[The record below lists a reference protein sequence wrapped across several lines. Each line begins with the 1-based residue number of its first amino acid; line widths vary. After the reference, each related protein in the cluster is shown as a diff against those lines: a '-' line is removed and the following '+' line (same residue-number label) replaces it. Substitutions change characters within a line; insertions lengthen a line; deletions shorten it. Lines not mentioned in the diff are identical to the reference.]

1 MSKSFFRRFSKKIF
15 ILANL
20 LTALLYV
27 TGCYGRYFFAERYWP
42 VGLLW
47 LAAFYLLGVL
57 FLFFIFW
64 LFVKPGWSLIS
75 VVAVVS
81 TAMPLRQVI
90 PYRISAPVFV
100 KEKNAANIRV
110 MSWNVSQ
117 FDILIN
123 KQKPEIRDRMLELI
137 NAYSPD
143 IACFQE
149 MVAADTLININT
161 PFYKRYSFYS
171 IYDFSEKLSF
181 PYYHYSYN
189 FKENFFD
196 NQHFGIIIFSKYPI
210 VRKVKITY
218 FPYDYNSSFQYAD
231 IAIGA
236 DTVRVFNVHLQSLEF
251 TPENLAYIEH
261 PTIESKT
268 DIKKTKGVV
277 VKVKAAMLR
286 RQLQANRIRRAMEQ
300 SPYPVILCGDF
311 NDVPNSYAYHHI
323 GRDMQNAFVE
333 KGAGLGRTFAGI
345 APTLRIDNIF
355 VDKQYSIHQFVRIP
369 KKLSDHY
376 PIIADISRRAE

>member
-1 MSKSFFRRFSKKIF
+1 MRKSFFRRFSKKFF
-15 ILANL
+15 IVTNTV
-20 LTALLYV
+20 TALLFLC
-27 TGCYGRYFFAERYWP
+27 GSYGKYFFSESLWP

-47 LAAFYLLGVL
+47 LAAFYLLVLL
-57 FLFFIFW
+57 FLFFVFW
-64 LFVKPGWSLIS
+64 LMVKPRWALIS
-75 VVAVVS
+75 VIAVI
-81 TAMPLRQVI
+81 AAIGPLQQVI
-90 PYRISAPVFV
+90 PFRITAPEFK
-100 KEKNAANIRV
+100 KEKTAGHIRI

-117 FDILIN
+117 FDILVN

-137 NAYSPD
+137 NEYSPD

-149 MVAADTLININT
+149 MVAADTLINVNT

-171 IYDFSEKLSF
+171 IFDFAEKLQF

-196 NQHFGIIIFSKYPI
+196 NQHFGIIIFSKYPL
-210 VRKVKITY
+210 VRKVKMSY
-218 FPYDYNSSFQYAD
+218 YPYDYNSSFQYAD
-231 IAIGA
+231 IAVGA
-236 DTVRVFNVHLQSLEF
+236 DTMRVFNIHLQSMEF

-268 DIKKTKGVV
+268 DIKKSKNVLA
-277 VKVKAAMLR
+277 KIKAAMLR
-286 RQLQANRIRRAMEQ
+286 RRQQADRIRFTLEQ

-311 NDVPNSYAYHHI
+311 NDVPNSYAYYKI
-323 GRDMQNAFVE
+323 GKGLQNAFVE
-333 KGAGLGRTFAGI
+333 KGTGLGRSFAGI

-355 VDKQYSIHQFVRIP
+355 VDKKYAVEQFIRIP

-376 PIIADISRRAE
+376 PLIADIQRKPE